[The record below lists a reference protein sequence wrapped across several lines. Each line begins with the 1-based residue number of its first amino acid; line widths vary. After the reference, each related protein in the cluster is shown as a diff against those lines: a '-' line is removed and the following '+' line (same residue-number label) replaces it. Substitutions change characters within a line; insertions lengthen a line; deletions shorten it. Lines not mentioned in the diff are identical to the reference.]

1 MSRARSGSPAGSPGL
16 ERLENLE
23 RENRELTARLVEV
36 TAAAARNDDV
46 RRKTQE
52 RELALLR
59 ANSLSQLI
67 DLLQSGLRKSF
78 HLDAVSLILHDPHHE
93 MRHLLSTEPAA
104 SGSRG
109 VQFVDS

>member
-1 MSRARSGSPAGSPGL
+1 MSRARTGSPAGGPGL
-16 ERLENLE
+16 DRLENLE

-59 ANSLSQLI
+59 ATSLPLLI
-67 DLLQSGLRKSF
+67 ELLQAGLKKSF
-78 HLDAVSLILHDPHHE
+78 NLDAVTLVLQDPHHE
-93 MRHLLSTEPAA
+93 MRHLLAMAMLAA
-104 SGSRG
+104 GKASQLG
-109 VQFVDS
+109 